1 MPAPLCDRLQGDR
14 RKGTVGQNRSAV
26 SGSFRIGYRMF
37 SAARALRSLANLRF
51 RILNLATIQEVSA
64 ETFEP
69 VFKQLVSSGWKV
81 RSRYAGFDAGVDYD
95 CLCLRKGFAT
105 LKCEWDNWSE
115 WSIEGKRHL
124 IEEIAD
130 RSKLPITYAWRWAD
144 ALHRKTSPPA
154 ELKH

>member
-1 MPAPLCDRLQGDR
+1 MAE
-14 RKGTVGQNRSAV
+14 VGQQRSVAIDCFEV
-26 SGSFRIGYRMF
+26 GSRMF

-51 RILNLATIQEVSA
+51 RILNLATIQDIPA

-69 VFKQLVSSGWKV
+69 LFEQLVSSGWKV
-81 RSRYAGFDAGVDYD
+81 RSKYAGFDAGIDYD
-95 CLCLRKGFAT
+95 RLLLRKGLGT

-124 IEEIAD
+124 IEEIAS
-130 RSKLPITYAWRWAD
+130 RSNRPVTYAWRWAD